1 MGPRGS
7 ESGGAR
13 LQPAKRPPARRG
25 PAPAAAAAGRRLRA
39 LQPRRH
45 PRGTAPDPLPG
56 APVRAAPGPRT
67 AFSGPAGRSRGAGC
81 QPAAFRHRAP
91 AWPPRSSAAARR
103 ARAVR
108 CTCSSAGRQPTL
120 GQHSPG
126 ETNPSAARR
135 ASGPAPLA
143 PAARC
148 SAPLP
153 PPPESQ
159 NSSERRRCSRCE
171 PGAGGAPGARGGC
184 GLTRLRGT
192 RQAGRGSEITPR
204 RPARLSVG
212 DESGRLRRGSPG
224 TRTPGRGRLQAGSG
238 CQAGGEP
245 SVTLKRLQR
254 PEHVL
259 KQEAPGVWCLPEYFA
274 HTRLINY
281 F

>member
-1 MGPRGS
+1 MQIGSLPPRPSPREAGGGRGGEERGRGRGRGGGGEERGRGARRAPGASGRS

-25 PAPAAAAAGRRLRA
+25 PAPAAAAAARRLRA

-67 AFSGPAGRSRGAGC
+67 AFSGPAGRSRGASC
-81 QPAAFRHRAP
+81 QPAAFRHRGP

-135 ASGPAPLA
+135 ASGLAPLA
-143 PAARC
+143 PAVRC

-159 NSSERRRCSRCE
+159 TPAN
-171 PGAGGAPGARGGC
+171 GAAVAAASQGLGAHRAPAAGA
-184 GLTRLRGT
+184 
-192 RQAGRGSEITPR
+192 
-204 RPARLSVG
+204 V
-212 DESGRLRRGSPG
+212 
-224 TRTPGRGRLQAGSG
+224 
-238 CQAGGEP
+238 
-245 SVTLKRLQR
+245 
-254 PEHVL
+254 
-259 KQEAPGVWCLPEYFA
+259 
-274 HTRLINY
+274 
-281 F
+281 

>member
-1 MGPRGS
+1 MQIGSLPPRPSPREAGGGRGGEERGRGRGRGGGGEERGRGARRAPGASGRS

-13 LQPAKRPPARRG
+13 LQPAKRPPARRD
-25 PAPAAAAAGRRLRA
+25 PAPAAAAAAARRLRA

-56 APVRAAPGPRT
+56 APVRAAPGPRA

-81 QPAAFRHRAP
+81 PPAAFRHRGP

-135 ASGPAPLA
+135 ASGPARLA

-159 NSSERRRCSRCE
+159 TPAN
-171 PGAGGAPGARGGC
+171 GAAVAAASQGLGAHRAPAAGA
-184 GLTRLRGT
+184 
-192 RQAGRGSEITPR
+192 
-204 RPARLSVG
+204 V
-212 DESGRLRRGSPG
+212 
-224 TRTPGRGRLQAGSG
+224 
-238 CQAGGEP
+238 
-245 SVTLKRLQR
+245 
-254 PEHVL
+254 
-259 KQEAPGVWCLPEYFA
+259 
-274 HTRLINY
+274 
-281 F
+281 